1 MKIFKYA
8 LLAIPFLYFS
18 CDDDDDTPDPVNEE
32 EVITTMNVTLVAHDG
47 SGTVFM
53 SSVDNDGEGPNL
65 PEVSVSGP
73 ISSMTSYSG
82 MVEFLNELEDPAED
96 ITEEVIEE
104 ADEHQVFFTASSG
117 LPLEF
122 AYVDV
127 DSNGNPL
134 GTQFVVAPTSEG
146 ATGSGSITITL
157 VHEPVKPNDGLSTA
171 GGETDIEVTFTVTVE

>member
-157 VHEPVKPNDGLSTA
+157 VHEPEKPNDGLSTA